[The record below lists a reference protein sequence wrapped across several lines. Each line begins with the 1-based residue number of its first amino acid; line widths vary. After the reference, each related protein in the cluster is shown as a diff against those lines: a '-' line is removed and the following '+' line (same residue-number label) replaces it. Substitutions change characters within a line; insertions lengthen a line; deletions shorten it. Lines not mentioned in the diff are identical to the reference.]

1 MKKTNLISR
10 VQLHSLPL
18 SLRIKSHI

>member
-10 VQLHSLPL
+10 VQLHSFPL